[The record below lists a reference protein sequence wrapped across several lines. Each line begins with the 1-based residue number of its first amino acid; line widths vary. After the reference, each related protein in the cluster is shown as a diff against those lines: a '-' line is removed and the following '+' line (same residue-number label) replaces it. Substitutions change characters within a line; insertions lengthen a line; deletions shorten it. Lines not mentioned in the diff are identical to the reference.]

1 MTQQQHDVF
10 LQTLERELIPALGCT
25 EPIAIAYAAAK
36 ARQVLGE
43 MPRGIRLR
51 CSGNIIKNVRGVAVP
66 NAGGLRGVEAAAIL
80 GAVGGDADR
89 ELEVLQAVTPRHLEL
104 TRQLLEEHFCTCSL
118 QENVAN
124 LYIVAEVFSEGHTA
138 SVTIINRH
146 TLITRIEKD
155 GRELFRQDP
164 VTQKSDDTDW
174 SGWSVAAIV
183 EFAETVDIS
192 RVRALLD
199 GQIDLNGTI
208 SNAGLRRPFGAQI
221 GRTLLDVCED
231 TVWTRAKAR
240 AAAGSDARM
249 GGCSLPVVINSGS
262 GNQGITVSLPVMEY
276 AAELKVPREKLYR
289 ALIISNLIS
298 IFQKHYIGSLSA
310 FCGAVT
316 AAAGCGAAITWLH
329 GGTLENICD
338 TIANTVA
345 NVGGMVCDGAKASC
359 AAKIASA
366 VDAAIMAHHLSMRGL
381 HFQPGE
387 GIIQDDPQKTIRSLG
402 YIGRVGMRSTDAE
415 ILNLMLG
422 NVDLDRR

>member
-80 GAVGGDADR
+80 GVVGGDADR
-89 ELEVLQAVTPRHLEL
+89 ELEVLQAVTPLHMEL